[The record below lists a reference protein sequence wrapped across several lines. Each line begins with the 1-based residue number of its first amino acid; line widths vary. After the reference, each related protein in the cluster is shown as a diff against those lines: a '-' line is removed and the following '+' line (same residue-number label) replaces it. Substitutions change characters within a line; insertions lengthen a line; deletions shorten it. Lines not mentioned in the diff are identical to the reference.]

1 MNCLVGQSGG
11 PTSVINSSLAGVIQ
25 AGIDFKFDKIFALR
39 HGIEGLLRDNIVEID
54 KEKFISNNIKEKLMR
69 RPSSILGSCRYRLTD
84 YLNDNIYKVIF
95 EKLKELEI
103 TNFVYIG
110 GNDSMD
116 TVKKLNA
123 YMEKNQIDWISV
135 VGSPKT
141 IDNDL
146 MGMDHSPG
154 FGSASKYIINTI
166 NNIRT
171 DVDIYDKKTVTFV
184 EIMGRNA
191 GWLTASSLLTNYNR
205 DKRVVNLIYLS
216 EKPCTKEQIIADI
229 NEAHKDE
236 DNLIVAVSEGFMD
249 SDKYFEKS
257 IVRSYDQGF
266 NHPIISGIASR
277 ISDYIYDVM
286 DIKTKAVELNISQ
299 RTNHIISKT
308 DALEAVQL
316 GYKSIE
322 MSMNKTNVVPVIR
335 RKNLE
340 DYEVEYDYVISNDIA
355 NMESVI
361 PQNWLNDME
370 TLEQH
375 IFKYALPLVKGEM
388 EQEFENGMIKY
399 IELGDIIA

>member
-25 AGIDFKFDKIFALR
+25 AGLDFNFDKIYALR
-39 HGIEGLLRDNIVEID
+39 HGIEGLLKDNIVEID
-54 KEKFISNNIKEKLMR
+54 KKKLVSENIKDKLMK

-84 YLNDNIYKVIF
+84 DLNDDIYRLIF
-95 EKLKELEI
+95 EKLKKLEI

-123 YMEKNQIDWISV
+123 YMIKNKIDWISI

-216 EKPCTKEQIIADI
+216 EKPCTKEQIIEDI
-229 NEAHKDE
+229 KKAHEIE
-236 DNLIVAVSEGFMD
+236 DNVIVAVSEGFMD
-249 SDKYFEKS
+249 SEKYFEKS
-257 IVRSYDQGF
+257 VIRSYDQGF

-308 DALEAVQL
+308 DAEEAFEL
-316 GYKSIE
+316 GYKSLE
-322 MSMNKTNVVPVIR
+322 WSREKTNIVPVIK
-335 RKNLE
+335 RK
-340 DYEVEYDYVISNDIA
+340 DAQSYEIEFSHVISGEIA
-355 NMESVI
+355 NMESII
-361 PQNWLNDME
+361 PQSWMKDME
-370 TLEQH
+370 TLEQK
-375 IFKYALPLVKGEM
+375 IYQYALPLVKGEM
-388 EQEFENGMIKY
+388 PQEFENGMIKY
-399 IELGDIIA
+399 ITLDDIII

>member
-25 AGIDFKFDKIFALR
+25 AGIDFNFDKIYALR
-39 HGIEGLLRDNIVEID
+39 HGIEGLLIDNIVEID
-54 KEKFISNNIKEKLMR
+54 KEKFVSDNIKDKLMR

-84 YLNDNIYKVIF
+84 DLNHDIYYKIF
-95 EKLKELEI
+95 EKLKELNI
-103 TNFVYIG
+103 GNFVYIG

-123 YMEKNQIDWISV
+123 YMIKNNIDWISI

-166 NNIRT
+166 LNIRT

-205 DKRVVNLIYLS
+205 EKKIVNLIYLS
-216 EKPCTKEQIIADI
+216 EKPCTKEQIISDI
-229 NEAHKDE
+229 ETAHKEE
-236 DNLIVAVSEGFMD
+236 DNIIIAVSEGFMD
-249 SDKYFEKS
+249 SEKYFEKS
-257 IVRSYDQGF
+257 IIRSYDQGF

-299 RTNHIISKT
+299 RTNHLISKT
-308 DALEAVQL
+308 DALEAFEL
-316 GYKSIE
+316 GYKSLE
-322 MSMNKTNVVPVIR
+322 LSRETTNVVPVIK
-335 RKNLE
+335 RKDSEN
-340 DYEVEYDYVISNDIA
+340 YEIEYNHVISDDIA
-355 NMESVI
+355 NMESMI
-361 PQNWLNDME
+361 PQSWLKDME
-370 TLEQH
+370 TLENEVY
-375 IFKYALPLVKGEM
+375 KYALPLVEGEI
-388 EQEFENGMIKY
+388 EQVYKNGMVDY
-399 IELGDIIA
+399 LELGDFIK